1 LAQQYLERFAPVV
14 RQDTANDGDDG
25 AKDWITAV
33 DFDGDWILDN
43 SWESQGERDG
53 DRFRH
58 APRAVVYTGAI
69 FTETHA
75 FLTYAWF
82 HPRDWGKGWKENHG
96 LRNVLGK
103 VSFGKIPHSAHE
115 NDLEGAL
122 LVVDLERQEVVV
134 VETIFHRLFQKYWL
148 DPAVRATGEGKGWN
162 GQFRVDEEGRPI
174 LMVESHGHGVEAW
187 DGEPFP
193 GKHDDGVVYFLG
205 DEAGNPADYEE
216 VGETS
221 RFEADRRGR
230 VREVPYAMVSLEEEI
245 WPRALARDGDMCGD
259 IGDLDGFLE
268 TRIGWNFKGDD
279 YGKNEA
285 HLPWAWTDE
294 TTDTGK
300 GHLFLDPAGTVGG
313 HFDFADEF
321 SQVYVHHPYRVEPQS

>member
-1 LAQQYLERFAPVV
+1 VV
-14 RQDTANDGDDG
+14 RQDTADDGDDG

-58 APRAVVYTGAI
+58 APKAVVYTGAI

-134 VETIFHRLFQKYWL
+134 VETIFHRLFQKYWR
-148 DPAVRATGEGKGWN
+148 DPAARATGEGKGWN
-162 GQFRVDEEGRPI
+162 GQFRVDDEGRPI

-187 DGEPFP
+187 DGKPFP
-193 GKHDDGVVYFLG
+193 GKHDDGVVYYLG
-205 DEAGNPADYEE
+205 DEAGNPEDYEE
-216 VGETS
+216 VGETA
-221 RFEADRRGR
+221 RFEADRGGR

-259 IGDLDGFLE
+259 LGDLDGFLE

-279 YGKNEA
+279 YGKNKA
-285 HLPWAWTDE
+285 NLPWAWTDE

-300 GHLFLDPAGTVGG
+300 GHLFLDPAGTVAT